1 MSKASEA
8 KAAETEP
15 TLKWSAFPERI
26 RALEPFSDRF
36 EAFRLAAENC
46 DVLFATYP
54 AGTSIEPH
62 RHETDNWG
70 VITKGE
76 MIITM
81 LGGEHRFGPGEWYHV
96 PAGCEHTARCSLDTE
111 EIEFWFRP

>member
-1 MSKASEA
+1 M
-8 KAAETEP
+8 
-15 TLKWSAFPERI
+15 KWSAFPERI
-26 RALEPFSDRF
+26 RSLEPFSDRF

-54 AGTSIEPH
+54 AGTSIESH
-62 RHETDNWG
+62 THDTDNWG

-81 LGGEHRFGPGEWYHV
+81 GGSETRYGPGDWYHV
-96 PAGCEHTARCSLDTE
+96 PARTEHAAHCDHDTE
-111 EIEFWFRP
+111 EIEFWFQLARV